1 MATPKEDE
9 AIIRTRDA
17 LLLPHKRKVASWA
30 IRSDIMQANAK
41 GKDAPARAE
50 AIEKARNALPELD
63 GHVFSLGDIKFPDAM
78 KSKVLDAE
86 LAKLKKTYGD
96 IRGTLVAIGETA

>member
-17 LLLPHKRKVASWA
+17 LLLPHKRKIASWA
-30 IRSDIMQANAK
+30 IRSDIIKAGVE
-41 GKDAPARAE
+41 GKDASTRAE
-50 AIEKARNALPELD
+50 AIEEARTALPELD
-63 GHVFSLGDIKFPDAM
+63 GHVFSLADIKFPDAM

-86 LAKLKKTYGD
+86 LAKLTKSYGD
-96 IRGTLVAIGETA
+96 IRGTLVAIGEKA